1 MLFVKQEIYDGVT
14 ISIEI
19 TSENVYVNCLGCSR
33 ELHVDLNSDNDDLR
47 AEDTLCGSCLQRI
60 IAEKKRRKHG
70 RKNKYKECVL

>member
-19 TSENVYVNCLGCSR
+19 TSENVYVNCLGCGR

-47 AEDTLCGSCLQRI
+47 VEDVFCGTCLQKI
-60 IAEKKRRKHG
+60 IAAKKRRKHEH
-70 RKNKYKECVL
+70 RNKNRENDL